1 MIYVQYPIYI
11 RRARY
16 AMQLAKYVGAD
27 RRSKKMQA
35 HRWVHLQRDLS
46 TGVAFSS
53 NAHFFFYTSTFQLLD
68 KLYS

>member
-1 MIYVQYPIYI
+1 
-11 RRARY
+11 
-16 AMQLAKYVGAD
+16 MQLAKYVGAD